1 MKELEETLRVTLS
14 SKKKLKKVKLVIIME
29 KAVLQLLET
38 MIKKFRM
45 KKINIYQKAREKNW
59 RKANVEI
66 GVAEIRLSWLL
77 QRQ

>member
-45 KKINIYQKAREKNW
+45 KNINIYQKAREK
-59 RKANVEI
+59 I
-66 GVAEIRLSWLL
+66 GEKQTYRSGLRRSA
-77 QRQ
+77 